1 MQSRNFGKRCFI
13 NFLFTEKMHE
23 PENVAVKGH
32 PEIRVEFVVKS
43 FSFIG
48 KKNFR
53 CETVIRAQAIV
64 NFMCNLGIINRM
76 IMYGN
81 CLLSGMYT
89 V

>member
-1 MQSRNFGKRCFI
+1 
-13 NFLFTEKMHE
+13 MHE

-76 IMYGN
+76 IRLTGFPTVIS
-81 CLLSGMYT
+81 LVLSFAIF
-89 V
+89 

>member
-1 MQSRNFGKRCFI
+1 
-13 NFLFTEKMHE
+13 MHE

-64 NFMCNLGIINRM
+64 NFMCNLGIIPDDYVWKLFAFRYVHS
-76 IMYGN
+76 IVGK
-81 CLLSGMYT
+81 